1 MFAAAAST
9 SKNKDAGKIPCVGIS
24 FGVERIFSI
33 LQQKAMKETE
43 QKMKTKEVDVFVMAI
58 GGGLLE
64 ERMQI
69 ASQLWDAGI
78 RVGLVR

>member
-1 MFAAAAST
+1 
-9 SKNKDAGKIPCVGIS
+9 
-24 FGVERIFSI
+24 
-33 LQQKAMKETE
+33 MKETE

-58 GGGLLE
+58 GAGLLE

-78 RVGLVR
+78 RVGLARQNVGNTLMLC